1 MAHPGAARPPAV
13 RCYDFALAR
22 VRAAFLAA
30 VLRCAALRLRV
41 AAAFLAAAW
50 RFAGPPLARSSRS
63 ATILR
68 RSVIRAVAALPG
80 PEPLALVRA
89 CERSRATR
97 LRIPFARRR
106 SNRASAWDFAI
117 DGLLSTSE
125 RGCSFPN
132 TREAETLTSGAA
144 PSTAAPRLRPP

>member
-1 MAHPGAARPPAV
+1 MAHPGAVRPAAARQL
-13 RCYDFALAR
+13 FALAR

-41 AAAFLAAAW
+41 AAAFLAAVR

-63 ATILR
+63 ASSWR
-68 RSVIRAVAALPG
+68 RCVRRAVAAWPG
-80 PEPLALVRA
+80 PAPRALVKA

-97 LRIPFARRR
+97 LRMSLARRR

-117 DGLLSTSE
+117 EGLLSTSE

-132 TREAETLTSGAA
+132 TLGGETLT
-144 PSTAAPRLRPP
+144 